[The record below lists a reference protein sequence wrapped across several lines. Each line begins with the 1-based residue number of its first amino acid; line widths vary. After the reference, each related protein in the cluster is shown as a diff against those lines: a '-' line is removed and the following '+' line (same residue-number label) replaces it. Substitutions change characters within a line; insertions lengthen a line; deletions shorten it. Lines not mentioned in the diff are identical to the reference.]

1 MLRMFA
7 RLRGIP
13 NGMIEDV
20 VTNVIEQLNLGKWA
34 DKLCG
39 TYRYLVSCSNRKN
52 KWLKCCMHKA
62 FIQRPNVLNHAESI
76 ELLFCVQFVAKIL
89 I

>member
-39 TYRYLVSCSNRKN
+39 TYRYLVSD
-52 KWLKCCMHKA
+52 
-62 FIQRPNVLNHAESI
+62 
-76 ELLFCVQFVAKIL
+76 LFKSKEQVP
-89 I
+89 

>member
-34 DKLCG
+34 DKLFG
-39 TYRYLVSCSNRKN
+39 TYRYLVSD
-52 KWLKCCMHKA
+52 
-62 FIQRPNVLNHAESI
+62 
-76 ELLFCVQFVAKIL
+76 LFKSKEQVA
-89 I
+89 